1 MTAFVLPVLVTLALW
16 WASTGAILYLDGLNR
31 RTFAVSMGLSTALL
45 GMAVWGLVASS
56 ARTTESAAYC
66 AFASGLAA
74 FAWQLLSYYT
84 GYVTGPRKT
93 ACPPNCRGWRRFV
106 EALRTSLYHEL
117 ALFAFA
123 LALFLLIGGSPNPFG
138 LWTFLTLWWM
148 HSSAKLNVYFGVPN
162 LNEELLPEHM
172 LHLVSFMT
180 RRPMNLFFPIS
191 VTLSTV
197 VTVLLAQRALAA
209 ETPLEITGFAIL
221 ATLMALAVAEH
232 WFLVAPV
239 HVNALWSWG
248 AKSAPQD
255 ANEAQET
262 STNESEHVPLNFS
275 VLPPAQAA
283 SRV

>member
-1 MTAFVLPVLVTLALW
+1 MTVLALPVLVTLALW

-31 RTFAVSMGLSTALL
+31 RTFAVSMGLATALL
-45 GMAVWGLVASS
+45 GVAVWGLVASS
-56 ARTTESAAYC
+56 ARTTEEAAYC

-74 FAWQLLSYYT
+74 FAWQLVSYYT
-84 GYVTGPRKT
+84 GYVTGPRT
-93 ACPPNCRGWRRFV
+93 TPCPPNCHGWRRFV

-117 ALFAFA
+117 ALVAFA
-123 LALFLLIGGSPNPFG
+123 SMLVFLTYGAPNQFG
-138 LWTFLTLWWM
+138 VWTFLALWWM

-172 LHLVSFMT
+172 LHLVSFMR

-209 ETPLEITGFAIL
+209 DTSFETAGFAIL
-221 ATLMALAVAEH
+221 ATLMVLAVAEH

-248 AKSAPQD
+248 VKSGPQHAKEAQD
-255 ANEAQET
+255 AATEGSQHT
-262 STNESEHVPLNFS
+262 PLQFS
-275 VLPPAQAA
+275 VLRSSQAA
-283 SRV
+283 GRV

>member
-1 MTAFVLPVLVTLALW
+1 MTAFALPVLATLALW

-31 RTFAVSMGLSTALL
+31 RTFVVSMTVTTALL
-45 GMAVWGLVASS
+45 CLAVWGLIDSS
-56 ARTTESAAYC
+56 ARTSEAAAYC
-66 AFASGLAA
+66 AFASGLGA

-93 ACPPNCRGWRRFV
+93 ACPPHYRGWRRFV
-106 EALRTSLYHEL
+106 EALRTSLYHEV
-117 ALFAFA
+117 ALLAFA
-123 LALFLLIGGSPNPFG
+123 LVFFLLLRGAPNQFG
-138 LWTFLTLWWM
+138 LWTFVALWWM

-172 LHLVSFMT
+172 RYLVSFMT

-197 VTVLLAQRALAA
+197 VMVLLAQRALAA
-209 ETPLEITGFAIL
+209 STDFETTGFSIL
-221 ATLMALAVAEH
+221 ATLVMLAVAEH

-248 AKSAPQD
+248 VKSHPQD
-255 ANEAQET
+255 ANEVHDAAVDKA
-262 STNESEHVPLNFS
+262 EHASLSFA
-275 VLPPAQAA
+275 VLQSSQAA
-283 SRV
+283 GRV